1 MQSFSVSTINILVFS
16 SFWSK
21 NDVIAIHTIGF
32 SAKLVQLCLHAEQL
46 EEDGEKEN
54 EIKYFCRS
62 DDWGL
67 IFFSE

>member
-21 NDVIAIHTIGF
+21 NDVITLSIGF

-54 EIKYFCRS
+54 EIKYFCR
-62 DDWGL
+62 
-67 IFFSE
+67 